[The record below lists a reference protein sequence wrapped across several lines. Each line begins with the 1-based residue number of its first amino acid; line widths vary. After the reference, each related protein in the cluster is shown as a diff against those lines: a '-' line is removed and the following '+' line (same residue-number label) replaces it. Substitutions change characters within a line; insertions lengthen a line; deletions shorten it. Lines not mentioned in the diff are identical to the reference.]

1 MDKWKFRDHATDPSK
16 LKDIFRDVG
25 RQKENDPRRKVREAG
40 KSDDMLVAQ
49 SCPNL

>member
-25 RQKENDPRRKVREAG
+25 KQKENDPRRKDCDAKRMKNSSKCVE
-40 KSDDMLVAQ
+40 K
-49 SCPNL
+49 CK